1 MVGCAVRG
9 DAHSAVR
16 EAGAENLPGG
26 GAVNHMYYGDNLG
39 VLHERIKDASVDLI
53 CLNPP
58 FNSGASYSVLC
69 NGVARNSVEQIE
81 PFEDTR
87 HGTEAAP
94 EVRRLPVDAMT
105 WTVFDHNSATGSPP
119 SACRWIAMICA
130 FVSLLVFIQNF
141 LVHLG

>member
-1 MVGCAVRG
+1 MVGCAG
-9 DAHSAVR
+9 CGNTYPAVR
-16 EAGAENLPGG
+16 EGGGGNLPGG

-87 HGTEAAP
+87 RGTEAAP
-94 EVRRLPVDAMT
+94 EGRRLPVEAVT
-105 WTVFDHNSATGSPP
+105 WTVPDHNPATGTP
-119 SACRWIAMICA
+119 
-130 FVSLLVFIQNF
+130 
-141 LVHLG
+141 H